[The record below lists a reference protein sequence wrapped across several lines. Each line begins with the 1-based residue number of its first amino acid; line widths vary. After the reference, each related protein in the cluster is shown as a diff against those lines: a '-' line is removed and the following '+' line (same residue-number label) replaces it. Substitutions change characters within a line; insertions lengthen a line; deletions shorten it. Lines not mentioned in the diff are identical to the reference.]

1 MLATRLTARRSRL
14 GMRLAKLKRV
24 CPEGPL
30 RQGETHDAERQSNH
44 RSRHVF
50 PALRRRHRE
59 RASIDVDAAG
69 RAPGEVGSAAGG
81 AGAAARGIRGIGDA
95 EVGVHVQSA
104 LSREL
109 QMPGVRSDVRNG
121 VATLNGAVAS
131 EAEKQRAEQIAR
143 RVEGVTRVRN
153 ALVVEPA
160 SSAAVSL
167 RRSAAQRLEQQARGI
182 GLEQQT
188 RGIGSSTDLAVT
200 SRLRADARLAQR
212 DIDVRTRNDVVTLTG
227 EVQSVAEKEA
237 AGRIAAEAA
246 AGVEVRN
253 RLSVRS
259 TD

>member
-1 MLATRLTARRSRL
+1 MRNGKAIIVL
-14 GMRLAKLKRV
+14 GTFSLLFGA
-24 CPEGPL
+24 GI
-30 RQGETHDAERQSNH
+30 
-44 RSRHVF
+44 
-50 PALRRRHRE
+50 
-59 RASIDVDAAG
+59 ASAQIDVDAAAPRSRRSRRRRG
-69 RAPGEVGSAAGG
+69 RRQR
-81 AGAAARGIRGIGDA
+81 AARGIRGIGDA

-121 VATLNGAVAS
+121 VATLNGEVAS
-131 EAEKQRAEQIAR
+131 EADKQRAEQIAR

-160 SSAAVSL
+160 SSAAS
-167 RRSAAQRLEQQARGI
+167 SSATAAQRLEQQARGI

-188 RGIGSSTDLAVT
+188 RGTGSSTDLAVT

-227 EVQSVAEKEA
+227 EVQSVAEKEV

>member
-1 MLATRLTARRSRL
+1 MRNRKAIIVL
-14 GMRLAKLKRV
+14 GTCSLLVGARLASAQLD
-24 CPEGPL
+24 G
-30 RQGETHDAERQSNH
+30 
-44 RSRHVF
+44 
-50 PALRRRHRE
+50 
-59 RASIDVDAAG
+59 DAAG
-69 RAPGEVGSAAGG
+69 RAAGGIGSAAGDV
-81 AGAAARGIRGIGDA
+81 GAATRGIGDA

-121 VATLNGAVAS
+121 VATLNGTVAS
-131 EAEKQRAEQIAR
+131 EMEKQRAEQIAR

-160 SSAAVSL
+160 SSSA
-167 RRSAAQRLEQQARGI
+167 SAAQRLEQQARGV

-188 RGIGSSTDLAVT
+188 RGVGSSTDLAVT
-200 SRLRADARLAQR
+200 ARLRADARLAQR

-227 EVQSVAEKEA
+227 EVESVAEKEA